1 MKPRIPL
8 AAALSARSLF
18 DRQDLV
24 TAVHMAAAIQFYLRR
39 PDALAHSTR
48 AALALLDQ
56 LSACARHGAAQKS
69 APGGGETPAGRV
81 HNRAVGVA

>member
-56 LSACARHGAAQKS
+56 LLRAGTIEPFGA
-69 APGGGETPAGRV
+69 GWRL
-81 HNRAVGVA
+81 R

>member
-18 DRQDLV
+18 DRQGRV
-24 TAVHMAAAIQFYLRR
+24 TVVHMAAAIQFYLRR

-56 LSACARHGAAQKS
+56 LLR
-69 APGGGETPAGRV
+69 AGTIEPFDAGWRL
-81 HNRAVGVA
+81 R